1 MNVRA
6 FTVTMLVVVLVVLTL
21 ASSAWAG
28 CAWVLWG
35 RPKNDSRA
43 DWSVVDAFT
52 STLKIGASAKS
63 ACERAAKD
71 TARPEIVWICL
82 PDTVDPRAPKAGR

>member
-6 FTVTMLVVVLVVLTL
+6 FTITTVTVILIMVTL
-21 ASSAWAG
+21 ASTAWAG

-35 RPKNDSRA
+35 RPKNDPRR

-52 STLKIGASAKS
+52 STFSARGKS
-63 ACERAAKD
+63 ACERAAKE
-71 TARPEIVWICL
+71 TARAEIVWICL